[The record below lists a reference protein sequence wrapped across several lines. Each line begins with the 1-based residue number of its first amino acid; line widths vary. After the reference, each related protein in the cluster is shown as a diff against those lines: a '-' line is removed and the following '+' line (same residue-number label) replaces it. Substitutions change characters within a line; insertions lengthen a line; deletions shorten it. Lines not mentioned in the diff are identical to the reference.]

1 MDTEIIQ
8 ALLQLQALDSR
19 IADTDREPGRS
30 DLKKRETLSSKIPA
44 GILDRY
50 NRLRAHR
57 RFALAGCDDGYC
69 SGCQMSVPPYVA
81 ERVIYNNELARCE
94 HCGRFLVAQHGKQAA
109 VRM

>member
-19 IADTDREPGRS
+19 IADAGREPGRS

-44 GILDRY
+44 SILDRY
-50 NRLRAHR
+50 NRLRAHHLSA
-57 RFALAGCDDGYC
+57 FAGCEDGYC

-94 HCGRFLVAQHGKQAA
+94 HCGRFLVVRQGKSAA
-109 VRM
+109 ARV